1 MTVRCMELKCA
12 CGGKVFPYKIFI
24 TRHKQI
30 MINGLCTVCE
40 KKVCILESLLN
51 MIQVSM
57 DIFKNQPPDD
67 DEPDYKV
74 VDVPAEP
81 VLPQMSDA
89 DFLRML
95 HIEKMEDL

>member
-12 CGGKVFPYKIFI
+12 CGGKVVPYKIFI

-30 MINGLCTVCE
+30 MIDGLCTVCE

-51 MIQVSM
+51 MIQVSR

-74 VDVPAEP
+74 VDTTSEP
-81 VLPQMSDA
+81 SPMSDA

-95 HIEKMEDL
+95 HIEKMEDQ